1 MEETKK
7 WLDSVLANN
16 LINSVIV
23 ILLSIIIYNI
33 VHIIFAKGREKTTA
47 DKKISKKNK
56 TYFRVFSNIIKVFYI
71 MFVVLVVLKIN
82 GVNVDSILAGAGI
95 LSIVMGF
102 AIQDALKDIVRGS
115 TILSDHY
122 FQVGDVVKYKDIMG
136 QVVSVGLNTTKIKDL
151 ITFNIISI
159 ANRNIEQI
167 EVVSDSLDVIVPM
180 PFELK
185 LVDAERVMN
194 EIVDKVRELEGI
206 IGVDYKGVS
215 KIDEFAIN
223 YYLNV
228 HCEPVKRRQINRNVN
243 GIILKTLEDNNI
255 KIPYRQ
261 IDIHNK

>member
-33 VHIIFAKGREKTTA
+33 VRIIFAKGREKTPEE
-47 DKKISKKNK
+47 KISKKNK
-56 TYFRVFSNIIKVFYI
+56 TYFRVFSNIVKVFYI

-122 FQVGDVVKYKDIMG
+122 FQVGDVVKYKDTMG

-167 EVVSDSLDVIVPM
+167 EVVSDSLDVLVPM
-180 PFELK
+180 PYELK
-185 LVDAERVMN
+185 LAEAERIMN
-194 EIVDKVRELEGI
+194 EIVDRVRELEGI

-215 KIDEFAIN
+215 SLGESSVN

-228 HCEPVKRRQINRNVN
+228 HCEPIKRRQINRNVN
-243 GIILKTLEDNNI
+243 GVIIKILEDNNV
-255 KIPYRQ
+255 KVPYKQ

>member
-1 MEETKK
+1 MEETLK
-7 WLDSVLANN
+7 WFETDLAHNI
-16 LINSVIV
+16 INSIIV
-23 ILLSIIIYNI
+23 ILVSVIIYNI
-33 VHIIFAKGREKTTA
+33 VHIIFAKGREKTP

-56 TYFRVFSNIIKVFYI
+56 TYFRVFSNIVKVFYI

-122 FQVGDVVKYKDIMG
+122 FQVGDVVKYKDTMG

-185 LVDAERVMN
+185 LVDAAKVMN
-194 EIVDKVRELEGI
+194 EIVDRVRELEGI

-243 GIILKTLEDNNI
+243 GVILKTLEDNNI